1 MHRHRVMRHPIP
13 LQGPLP
19 EHERRAL
26 QLRHHLALA
35 RLLDRCHDPVPL
47 GVLANV
53 IRLAQALRGI
63 ASMPS
68 LAACCRRADL
78 ALQRSFARGAPYRL
92 DRAARDALE
101 PLLALHDAQLAAVTV
116 GAYLGAWRD
125 MREAQSVIPYS
136 QSPNLDTPI
145 DTRARHLNRRF
156 DLISTTLNG
165 RRN

>member
-1 MHRHRVMRHPIP
+1 MRHPIP

-35 RLLDRCHDPVPL
+35 RLLDRCHDPAPL

-78 ALQRSFARGAPYRL
+78 ALQGSFARGAPYRL

-116 GAYLGAWRD
+116 GTT
-125 MREAQSVIPYS
+125 S
-136 QSPNLDTPI
+136 
-145 DTRARHLNRRF
+145 ARGVTCVRRNRSFRILNRQTATRRSTLVR
-156 DLISTTLNG
+156 DTLIGDSI
-165 RRN
+165 

>member
-1 MHRHRVMRHPIP
+1 MRHPIP

-78 ALQRSFARGAPYRL
+78 ALQT
-92 DRAARDALE
+92 
-101 PLLALHDAQLAAVTV
+101 QL
-116 GAYLGAWRD
+116 
-125 MREAQSVIPYS
+125 
-136 QSPNLDTPI
+136 
-145 DTRARHLNRRF
+145 RARRAPTG
-156 DLISTTLNG
+156 STG
-165 RRN
+165 PHEMR